1 MPREYDVIVVGAGPA
16 GLMAAKTAGENGLSV
31 ALIERK
37 TNIEDINRAC
47 SMMVVTLTGKYL
59 GERVFLNAREQ
70 RINFPRYGFSVNY
83 QGPHQDFYTWA
94 IYTHRGNKVT
104 LGNYD
109 ENIKKGAAGRISA
122 VYSKGALL
130 AGMLDEAHGYH
141 VDVFPGCNVIG
152 TSIEGSRVTVSSLP
166 TEGLLK

>member
-1 MPREYDVIVVGAGPA
+1 MAKEYDVIVVGAGPA

-37 TNIEDINRAC
+37 DNIADINRAC

-59 GERVFLNAREQ
+59 GERVFLNERDKK
-70 RINFPRYGFSVNY
+70 ICFPRYGFSLNY
-83 QGPHQDFYTWA
+83 TGPHQDFYTWA

-109 ENIKKGAAGRISA
+109 ENIKKGSAGRISA
-122 VYSKGALL
+122 VYNKGALL
-130 AGMLDEAHGYH
+130 QGLLDEA
-141 VDVFPGCNVIG
+141 
-152 TSIEGSRVTVSSLP
+152 
-166 TEGLLK
+166 